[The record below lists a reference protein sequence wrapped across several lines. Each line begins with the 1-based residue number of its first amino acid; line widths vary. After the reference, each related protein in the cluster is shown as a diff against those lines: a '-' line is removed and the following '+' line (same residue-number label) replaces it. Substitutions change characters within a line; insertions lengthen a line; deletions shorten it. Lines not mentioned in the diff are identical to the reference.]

1 MIDLEAEAYADDQ
14 ATRCVELGKHLLLH
28 VVIKDALNPRADKL
42 ERRMSRHLI
51 TAKYGGFRQRF
62 EEICALAM
70 TSPEWVR
77 DAYTSG
83 RLNWESYKAA
93 MKARER

>member
-1 MIDLEAEAYADDQ
+1 MIDLEAEAYKAEQ
-14 ATRCVELGKHLLLH
+14 ARRSIRLGQAVLHL
-28 VVIKDALNPRADKL
+28 IIRDALSPHADKL
-42 ERRMSRHLI
+42 EKRMAKHLL
-51 TAKYGGFRQRF
+51 TAKYGGFRQWF

-70 TSPEWVR
+70 TSPEWGR

-93 MKARER
+93 IKGRER